1 MNDEYIAK
9 MDKELFDQYG
19 KYFGQDLPD
28 DLPERDGFGFS
39 IGAGWYPIIGALLEA
54 MAMPV
59 KRAQRDLSYAE
70 QAFEKGQTKVTW
82 NDDYSEKTEAP
93 WRQEDVD
100 AARNKLSAI
109 QDSLPQIQQV
119 KEKFGTLRFYASGS
133 DNVTNALVSMA
144 ESLST
149 ITCEQCGNRG
159 TLRHGRWLRVLCNQH
174 AEAMG
179 YFEKNE
185 E

>member
-1 MNDEYIAK
+1 MNQDYILK

-19 KYFGQDLPD
+19 KYFSQDAPD
-28 DLPERDGFGFS
+28 RDGFGFS
-39 IGAGWYPIIGALLEA
+39 IGAGWYPLVGAVLEA
-54 MAMPV
+54 MAEPV

-70 QAFEKGQTKVTW
+70 QAYEKGQNKVTW
-82 NDDYSEKTEAP
+82 SKDYDEKSESP
-93 WRQEDVD
+93 WCQEDVD

-119 KEKFGTLRFYASGS
+119 KEKFGTLRFSVSPS
-133 DNVTNALVSMA
+133 DNVTNALISMA

-149 ITCEQCGNRG
+149 ITCEDCGNRG

-174 AEAMG
+174 AESGG
-179 YFEKNE
+179 YFTNGDE
-185 E
+185 